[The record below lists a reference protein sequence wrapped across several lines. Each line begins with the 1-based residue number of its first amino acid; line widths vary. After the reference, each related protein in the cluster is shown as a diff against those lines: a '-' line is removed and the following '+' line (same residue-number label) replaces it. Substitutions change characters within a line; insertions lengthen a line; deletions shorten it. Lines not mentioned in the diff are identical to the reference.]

1 MRSNNQNSQNKR
13 SRGRNNPNRNRQG
26 GGNPL
31 TRNYESNGPDVK
43 VRGNAAN
50 IVEKYVQLAR
60 DAQNASDSVA
70 EQNYLQHAEHY
81 LRIISA
87 ANAQNLQRQ
96 EERQALEDRH
106 VKENQERQAKEN
118 QTKKNIENK
127 ENPEVAKPSA
137 LESGEEQAVTQ
148 ENNQTDVTSE
158 DAIKEVKKPVVKP
171 RVRRP
176 RRQPRTAQSN
186 DESGAK
192 QDKIKD
198 KMPQSQADGL
208 QAFLTAGEKPDAA
221 E

>member
-96 EERQALEDRH
+96 EERLALEERQA
-106 VKENQERQAKEN
+106 KENQERQAKEN
-118 QTKKNIENK
+118 QAKKDVESK
-127 ENPEVAKPSA
+127 ENSEADKSSVPELS
-137 LESGEEQAVTQ
+137 EEKIVTQ
-148 ENNQTDVTSE
+148 EKNQIDVVNE
-158 DAIKEVKKPVVKP
+158 DAALEVKKPAAKP

-176 RRQPRTAQSN
+176 RRQPRNAQSN
-186 DESGAK
+186 DENSVK
-192 QDKIKD
+192 QDEIKD
-198 KMPQSQADGL
+198 KIPQSQADGL
-208 QAFLTAGEKPDAA
+208 PAFLTAGEKPDAA